1 MSPATAVL
9 LHIERAEHHVRQ
21 AHDSWSAAQPE
32 RCIEC
37 LRHLQEAVSEMHQAQ
52 RAVVPGMG
60 PAEARGRLERLRQ
73 DIGLLGKLVDA
84 ANAFYRGL
92 AFGAT
97 MEEPAHSAVE
107 G

>member
-1 MSPATAVL
+1 MSPAITVL
-9 LHIERAEHHVRQ
+9 LHIERAEHYVRQ
-21 AHDSWSAAQPE
+21 AHESWNAARPE

-37 LRHLQEAVSEMHQAQ
+37 LRHLQNAVSEMQQAQ
-52 RAVVPGMG
+52 RAVVPGEG

-92 AFGAT
+92 AFHTGV
-97 MEEPAHSAVE
+97 EEPAHSVVE